1 MQHELTIAK
10 EKHSAEMDCDSAHPN
25 SPSISLHAIP
35 FSFSFLI
42 RFMRNLSSVLK
53 SALIIGAALGTAAFV
68 WYKTR
73 DEEEEKEEVK
83 EEKVEEKE
91 KKKEESDSQCSCSLW
106 HSSIVIPLDVMV
118 DLLNEVSDTMILVYV
133 LNPFYQSPV
142 ATLRHDG
149 YRYDTEGNGRRGGV

>member
-1 MQHELTIAK
+1 
-10 EKHSAEMDCDSAHPN
+10 
-25 SPSISLHAIP
+25 
-35 FSFSFLI
+35 
-42 RFMRNLSSVLK
+42 MRNLSSVLK

-73 DEEEEKEEVK
+73 DEEEEK
-83 EEKVEEKE
+83 
-91 KKKEESDSQCSCSLW
+91 D
-106 HSSIVIPLDVMV
+106 
-118 DLLNEVSDTMILVYV
+118 EVSDTMILVYV

>member
-1 MQHELTIAK
+1 M
-10 EKHSAEMDCDSAHPN
+10 
-25 SPSISLHAIP
+25 
-35 FSFSFLI
+35 
-42 RFMRNLSSVLK
+42 
-53 SALIIGAALGTAAFV
+53 

-91 KKKEESDSQCSCSLW
+91 EKKEKSDGQCSCSLW
-106 HSSIVIPLDVMV
+106 HSPVVIPLDVMV

-133 LNPFYQSPV
+133 LNPFCQSPV

>member
-1 MQHELTIAK
+1 M
-10 EKHSAEMDCDSAHPN
+10 
-25 SPSISLHAIP
+25 
-35 FSFSFLI
+35 
-42 RFMRNLSSVLK
+42 
-53 SALIIGAALGTAAFV
+53 

-91 KKKEESDSQCSCSLW
+91 EKKEESDSQCSCSLW

-133 LNPFYQSPV
+133 LNPFYQSLV